1 MQSNAYLKYRA
12 LLFQVGLVCL
22 ADAVVGISY
31 GALAVSLGFELWVPL
46 SLSILVL
53 AGASEFLF
61 IGIVAAGGSAM
72 TAAIAGLLVNSR
84 LLAFG
89 FSLDT
94 QLGQGWRRYLGTHL
108 MSDETLVF
116 GISQKSDALNKKAY
130 WLSGLGILCVWPLGV
145 LFGGLIGSYIEDPKV
160 LGLDAMFPA
169 ILIALVLPKFDT
181 YKKWISALSGACLS
195 VASTPFLPLGI
206 PALVALLGIFVK
218 RRKANG

>member
-1 MQSNAYLKYRA
+1 MLFKSYFRHQA
-12 LLFQVGLVCL
+12 LLLQVGLVCL
-22 ADAVVGISY
+22 ADALVGVSY

-46 SLSILVL
+46 SLAILVL

-72 TAAIAGLLVNSR
+72 AAAIAGLLVNAR

-89 FSLDT
+89 FSLDH
-94 QLGQGWRRYLGTHL
+94 QLDRGWRRYLACHL
-108 MSDETLVF
+108 MSDETVVF
-116 GISQKSDALNKKAY
+116 GISQQGDELNKKAY

-169 ILIALVLPKFDT
+169 ILIALVIPKFDT
-181 YKKWISALSGACLS
+181 YKKWVRALSGACLS
-195 VASTPFLPLGI
+195 VASTPFLPIGV
-206 PALVALLGIFVK
+206 PALVALLGIFVN
-218 RRKANG
+218 RRKTND